1 MRALPFIIAG
11 CNVLYPPSPP
21 PQWIEQAGILPDNS
35 KEFGLTWD
43 EYQILLE
50 DIEQAIAW
58 GNRRYGYGEAGY
70 LGEDGNYYLGSPT
83 KQFVDH
89 IRKRRKYKS
98 KSKKISPEEVAIAK
112 GIIKVSNGGDQ

>member
-1 MRALPFIIAG
+1 MKALPFLIAG

-35 KEFGLTWD
+35 KEIGLTWD

-58 GNRRYGYGEAGY
+58 GNKTYGYGGAGY
-70 LGEDGNYYLGSPT
+70 LAEDGNYYLAVPPPANQFIDHTLARRGSG
-83 KQFVDH
+83 
-89 IRKRRKYKS
+89 RRKGGR
-98 KSKKISPEEVAIAK
+98 KK
-112 GIIKVSNGGDQ
+112 